1 MHPLIRQYMS
11 FELDGEFF
19 ESLALPFGW
28 SLAPAV
34 FTKFLKPLIT
44 LLRAPMLYCPRD
56 WSLYHLARDGVI
68 ASIYLDD
75 LLALLRAA

>member
-1 MHPLIRQYMS
+1 MHPNIRHYMS
-11 FELDGEFF
+11 FELDHEYF
-19 ESLALPFGW
+19 ECLALPFGW

-34 FTKFLKPLIT
+34 FTKFMKPVIT

-56 WSLYHLARDGVI
+56 WSLYHLAPTGVI

-75 LLALLRAA
+75 LLALLRAS